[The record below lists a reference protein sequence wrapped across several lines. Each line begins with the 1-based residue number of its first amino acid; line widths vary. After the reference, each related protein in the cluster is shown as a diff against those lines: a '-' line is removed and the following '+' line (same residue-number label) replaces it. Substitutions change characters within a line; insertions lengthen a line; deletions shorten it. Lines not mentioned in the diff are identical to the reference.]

1 MLHTSGISA
10 STADLISLVAL
21 TSIVPGVLRIVL
33 VRIIRGT
40 LISHIGVKTG
50 PPVGSIS
57 DNLRP
62 TVRKLHSVFAA
73 NCLAIARLLS
83 TEIISGSLILHG
95 ITELVGLRLK
105 QNQNMYDCE
114 LLLFPLYLFIQNNRK
129 NER

>member
-10 STADLISLVAL
+10 STADLISLVAETL
-21 TSIVPGVLRIVL
+21 TSIVSRILRIVL
-33 VRIIRGT
+33 VRIIRGA

-50 PPVGSIS
+50 PPVSGVS

-73 NCLAIARLLS
+73 NGLAIARLLP
-83 TEIISGSLILHG
+83 TEIISGSLILYG

-105 QNQNMYDCE
+105 QNQNVYDRTNSFFS
-114 LLLFPLYLFIQNNRK
+114 LLSFRK
-129 NER
+129 K